1 MKEQDNFQEVTLS
14 AIILTDYQDQPMT
27 AYYLGNK
34 EVDTDYGE
42 SLVHEFQKEDGKR
55 LTVWGFTVLDKKL
68 SMVQKGTLVRVTYTG
83 KEQIKTKKYGLKD
96 VHTCKVEID
105 PTKSIADKLPK
116 EDSFKPV
123 QEEGKKEPAAAPS
136 KKKDDLPF

>member
-1 MKEQDNFQEVTLS
+1 MKEDNFQEVTLS
-14 AIILTDYQDQPMT
+14 AIVLTDYEGQPLT
-27 AYYLGNK
+27 AYYIGNK

-55 LTVWGFTVLDKKL
+55 ITVWGFTVLDKKL
-68 SMVQKGTLVRVTYTG
+68 SMVQKGALVRVTYTG
-83 KEQIKTKKYGLKD
+83 KEQIKTKKYGMKD

-123 QEEGKKEPAAAPS
+123 DGKPDDKPAAPN